1 MSEAS
6 AAPRLLRRLF
16 DDASLFPPAELAM
29 PSAVAG
35 HARHRAAW
43 YRDMTGPFVCPD
55 GRLPQLQAALT
66 AANLTLIELAL
77 IVAGGAGAIA
87 AAVDAVAAD
96 PRLAL
101 RAVEVPAAPSAQ
113 PAAPSAQPAAPSAQ
127 PASTAAAVA
136 EVAAALD
143 ATPLSGAAAYIEIPL
158 PALTGEVLQVVAGH
172 GYRVK
177 LRTGGQTA
185 AAFPTEK
192 DLAAGL
198 DALAD
203 VRLEFKCTAGL
214 HHAVRQ
220 TAADTGFE
228 HHGFLNLLLA
238 VAATRSG
245 ADAAEVAALLGQRDP
260 ARVAAAVRDLTPEDA
275 ELVRGQ
281 FTSFGTCSTDEP
293 VADLVAL
300 GLAGP
305 PV

>member
-1 MSEAS
+1 MSETS

-16 DDASLFPPAELAM
+16 DDAALFPPAELAM
-29 PSAVAG
+29 PAAVAG
-35 HARHRAAW
+35 HARHQAAW
-43 YRDMTGPFVCPD
+43 YRDMTGPFVCPE
-55 GRLPQLQAALT
+55 GRLPQLQTALT
-66 AANLTLIELAL
+66 AANLPVIELAL
-77 IVAGGAGAIA
+77 IVPGGAGDIA

-101 RAVEVPAAPSAQ
+101 RAVEVPAAP
-113 PAAPSAQPAAPSAQ
+113 
-127 PASTAAAVA
+127 AVA
-136 EVAAALD
+136 DVAAALD
-143 ATPLSGAAAYIEIPL
+143 EIPLSGAAAYVEMPL
-158 PALTGEVLQVVAGH
+158 AALTGEALHVVASH

-185 AAFPTEK
+185 AAFPTEQE
-192 DLAAGL
+192 LAAGL

-203 VRLEFKCTAGL
+203 AGLEFKCTAGL
-214 HHAVRQ
+214 HHAVRH

-238 VAATRSG
+238 EAATLNG
-245 ADAAEVAALLGQRDP
+245 ADVAEIAALLGQRDP
-260 ARVAAAVRDLTPEDA
+260 AGVAVAVRDLSPEDA
-275 ELVRGQ
+275 ELVRGR

-305 PV
+305 PA